1 MKGKEASGLM
11 LETEIIQT
19 RLKTKLKT
27 KKIKPSV
34 LWSYLE
40 KKKVLFREQVSGKL
54 NPPGLPPPPWTPT
67 IPHHPP
73 GPFIHSSSCWERCR
87 FSVAAERKGRGRPI

>member
-27 KKIKPSV
+27 KNKAFCFVV
-34 LWSYLE
+34 LSR
-40 KKKVLFREQVSGKL
+40 KKKSLVQRAS
-54 NPPGLPPPPWTPT
+54 
-67 IPHHPP
+67 
-73 GPFIHSSSCWERCR
+73 ER
-87 FSVAAERKGRGRPI
+87 